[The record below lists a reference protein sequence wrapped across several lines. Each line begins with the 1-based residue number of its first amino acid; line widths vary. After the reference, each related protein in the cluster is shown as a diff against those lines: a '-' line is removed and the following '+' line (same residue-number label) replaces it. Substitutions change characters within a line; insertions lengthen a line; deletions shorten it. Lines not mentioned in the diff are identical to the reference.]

1 MQGWA
6 VELQFQL
13 LPSQT
18 LRATPDGSVRKG
30 EKRRREVSS
39 GGQEDKEKDLQCFYW
54 PTLFSLSEIIQKNLI
69 FV

>member
-30 EKRRREVSS
+30 KKEEEKCRQVDRRTR
-39 GGQEDKEKDLQCFYW
+39 KKTLCFYW
-54 PTLFSLSEIIQKNLI
+54 PTLFSLSEIIQKNHI

>member
-30 EKRRREVSS
+30 KKEEEKCRQVDRRTRKKTSS
-39 GGQEDKEKDLQCFYW
+39 VFTGQRC
-54 PTLFSLSEIIQKNLI
+54 SLCLK
-69 FV
+69 

>member
-39 GGQEDKEKDLQCFYW
+39 GGQEDKEKDFVFLLANVV
-54 PTLFSLSEIIQKNLI
+54 LF
-69 FV
+69 V